1 MDEPNDIITKYAQWT
16 SAPESERR
24 QLEESLR
31 HQYWTSSHALIQ
43 WIAWAKK
50 WAQSEVF
57 NIAWLNQF
65 LKKRSRTKRGFI
77 RIPIILVIYPVI
89 YICML
94 LLAVVLLPF
103 YSVLAVVR
111 LAPTYIRFRLITSK
125 ELRNFDR
132 RIQDQKIAIVRA
144 KIQEQVEQQL
154 RTDDINRKAEERFA
168 KTLIVYWR
176 REFQKASSEK
186 LLEVWAVLQ
195 QFPTEH
201 PIYFMLE
208 NSPGP
213 ILRSIVDQEVA
224 NRSISIEARQLALL
238 RLEMKTADSSQHRL
252 IEQVAYKSRQDA
264 EERHSDVMGGLMS
277 IAMLHLFK

>member
-1 MDEPNDIITKYAQWT
+1 MNIMAKYAQGVL
-16 SAPESERR
+16 APEDERR

-65 LKKRSRTKRGFI
+65 LKKRSRTRRGYI
-77 RIPIILVIYPVI
+77 RIPIIVAIYPVI

-103 YSVLAVVR
+103 YTVLAVVR

-125 ELRNFDR
+125 ELRNFDQ
-132 RIQDQKIAIVRA
+132 RIQDQKIAIDRA
-144 KIQEQVEQQL
+144 KKQEEIDQQL
-154 RTDDINRKAEERFA
+154 RTEEFRRKKEYDLALSQA
-168 KTLIVYWR
+168 IWWR

-213 ILRSIVDQEVA
+213 ILRSLVDQEVA
-224 NRSISIEARQLALL
+224 NRSISIEAKQLALL

-252 IEQVAYKSRQDA
+252 IEQVAYKFRQDA
-264 EERHSDVMGGLMS
+264 EERHSDVMGGLTS